1 MKLAHVN
8 NIRTREYSIMEESC
22 PFKEK
27 KLQKKAGR
35 PAAFEADTALDEA
48 VCAFWR
54 SGYEGTDLAQIASAL
69 GATKPSLYRLF
80 GCKKTLFLEALKHYA
95 EKSRHRYLE
104 LLEAK
109 IPLREALQQLL
120 MQTITSSSKPG
131 EPQGC
136 FLACVAVAE
145 AQSHPEAGEIFT
157 QATHQFEEDISKR
170 MARAIDEGDLP
181 QSFPVARRA
190 NLFISFILANA
201 LRARSG
207 ALPQELMDT
216 VDDVL
221 TCVLGQRKEP

>member
-1 MKLAHVN
+1 MKE
-8 NIRTREYSIMEESC
+8 TC

-35 PAAFEADTALDEA
+35 PAAFEADAALDEA

-95 EKSRHRYLE
+95 EKSRRQYLE
-104 LLEAK
+104 VLEAP
-109 IPLREALQQLL
+109 IHLREALERLL
-120 MQTITSSSKPG
+120 MQANENASKPH

-145 AQSHPEAGEIFT
+145 THSHPEAGEIFT
-157 QATHQFEEDISKR
+157 QATRQFEEDIARR
-170 MARAIDEGDLP
+170 MARALDEADLP
-181 QSFPVARRA
+181 HSFPVTRRA
-190 NLFISFILANA
+190 RLFVSLILANA

-207 ALPQELMDT
+207 AQPEELIDT

-221 TCVLGQRKEP
+221 TCVLGQTKEP